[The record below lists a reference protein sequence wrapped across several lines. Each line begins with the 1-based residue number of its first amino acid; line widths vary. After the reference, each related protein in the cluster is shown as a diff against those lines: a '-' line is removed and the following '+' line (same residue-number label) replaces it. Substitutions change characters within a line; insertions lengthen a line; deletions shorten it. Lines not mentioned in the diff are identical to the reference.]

1 MHLWKFITKL
11 SENQKSWILSLGRMA
26 RFPSLLLI
34 ISYFDGEE
42 GSEAI
47 VNFEG
52 DVRRLLKIAR
62 QEKDLPTLIFAYE
75 AMGRIFFIRGFLVPA
90 ASQFR
95 EAIKLLRILKKKKK
109 INERDYKIILAK
121 LLSWLGL
128 CYLNVGKFKNSA
140 KVFGKAIKLLEELE
154 YNKPIIGE
162 LKSLRGDAL
171 SFFDTEEALN
181 EVEIAHEILLK
192 HPSIILLTNAI
203 KLFAALLVRNYK
215 ADALDILAEAF
226 DKMLMPEILEDLSL
240 SFYKNYQKLL
250 RKIYYKVLKGLD
262 LSFESDELTKKFI
275 FGTEGAKGLYFIFRY
290 FLKPVIHPKNLL
302 AVNKTILIAEQLKLG
317 GFRFLDEIMNKKE
330 KIMESFERAYYLKF
344 REGGTSFY
352 LSKAYSMHDK
362 VLETALNDLAKHYK
376 KVALLSFERI
386 SEENIFILSF
396 FDLTLGKSFFK
407 KIKIEPNEV
416 EEIIE
421 MEDAIKRSE
430 MIVNMLNIEPLIGY
444 LSEFGDDDLLIISPI
459 DFIHKI
465 PFEAIFLG
473 NGKFLGSSTNISRV
487 PTLYL
492 VPIWTILHN
501 KLLRTFSTRKRKHII
516 LDISFKNER
525 KAILNILNKLK
536 KEIRLKISQS
546 IPLMRV
552 GFANVYH
559 ISSDYSQ
566 LIDGVYSVI
575 SGQIFNPLDIEKISL
590 PYEIV
595 ILNIPSAVEIQE
607 FKYGYTNFAIA
618 FLIAGVQSVI
628 AVGKKMNW
636 KIAVEFSKVF
646 YNSLLKEHE
655 KASLSALKARREILT
670 RGFNDGL
677 FFYFYGNPLT
687 RV

>member
-1 MHLWKFITKL
+1 
-11 SENQKSWILSLGRMA
+11 MA
-26 RFPSLLLI
+26 RFPSLLLM

-52 DVRRLLKIAR
+52 DVRKLLKIAR
-62 QEKDLPTLIFAYE
+62 QEKDLPTLIFAHE
-75 AMGRIFFIRGFLVPA
+75 AMGRIFFVKGFLVPA
-90 ASQFR
+90 AFQFR
-95 EAIKLLRILKKKKK
+95 EAIRLLKILKRKKR
-109 INERDYKIILAK
+109 IDERDYKIILAK

-128 CYLNVGKFKNSA
+128 CYLNVGKFKSSA
-140 KVFGKAIKLLEELE
+140 KAFGKAIKLLEELE

-171 SFFDTEEALN
+171 SFFNTEEALN
-181 EVEIAHEILLK
+181 EVETAHEILLK

-250 RKIYYKVLKGLD
+250 GKIYYKVLKNID
-262 LSFESDELTKKFI
+262 LSFEPDELTKKFI
-275 FGTEGAKGLYFIFRY
+275 FGTEGAKGLYYIFRY
-290 FLKPVIHPKNLL
+290 FLKPVVHPKNLL

-317 GFRFLDEIMNKKE
+317 GFRFLDEIVNKKE

-352 LSKAYSMHDK
+352 LSKAYSMRERI
-362 VLETALNDLAKHYK
+362 LESALNDLAKHYK
-376 KVALLSFERI
+376 KVALLCFEKTG
-386 SEENIFILSF
+386 EENIFILSF
-396 FDLTLGKSFFK
+396 FDLALGKSFFK

-416 EEIIE
+416 EEILE
-421 MEDAIKRSE
+421 TDDAIKRSE
-430 MIVNMLNIEPLIGY
+430 MIIDKLGIEPLIGY
-444 LSEFGDDDLLIISPI
+444 FSELGDNDLLIVSPI
-459 DFIHKI
+459 DFLHKI
-465 PFEAIFLG
+465 PFETIFLG
-473 NGKFLGSSTNISRV
+473 NGRFFGSSTNIVRV
-487 PTLYL
+487 PTLYT
-492 VPIWTILHN
+492 VPIWTILHSRF
-501 KLLRTFSTRKRKHII
+501 LRTFSTRKRKHII
-516 LDISFKNER
+516 LDISLKNER

-536 KEIRLKISQS
+536 KEVRLKVSQS

-559 ISSDYSQ
+559 ISSDRSQ
-566 LIDGVYSVI
+566 LIDGVYNII

-618 FLIAGVQSVI
+618 FLTAGVQSVI
-628 AVGKKMNW
+628 AAGKKVDW
-636 KIAVEFSKVF
+636 EIAVEFSKVF

-655 KASLSALKARREILT
+655 KASLSALKARREILA
-670 RGFNDGL
+670 RGFYDGL
-677 FFYFYGNPLT
+677 FFYFYGNPFT
-687 RV
+687 KV